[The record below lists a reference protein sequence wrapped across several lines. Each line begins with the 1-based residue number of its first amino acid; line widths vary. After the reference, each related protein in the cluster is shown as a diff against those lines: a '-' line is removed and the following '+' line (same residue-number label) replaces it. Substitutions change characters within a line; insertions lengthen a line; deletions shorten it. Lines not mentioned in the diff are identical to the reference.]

1 MLIYMFLIFKV
12 LSTYTI
18 LSLII
23 NYIAFYKIY
32 KKNYVTEAI
41 KPLKFTINKIKEQNF
56 KPS

>member
-1 MLIYMFLIFKV
+1 MFLIFKV